1 MHPDDWHL
9 TDDPD
14 EFMDRAGRFLCS
26 RPALHTVPLT
36 VLHALRS
43 RGRHLYSDEA
53 PLFGMLRGETDGIGA
68 AFLHTPPFPLH
79 LSPLGTE
86 GIEALAGR
94 LADAGH
100 PLAGVSGE
108 HGTAAALAA
117 AWQRRTGTATRLTQR
132 QRLYE
137 LAELSTPQPPPEGRA
152 RVAGP
157 ADRELLM
164 RWYDEFKDAVGQSA
178 GQGAGPWA
186 DARIDHGGVTLWE
199 TPDGEP
205 VSMAGVTPESAGQV
219 RVAPVYTPKHLRGH
233 GYAGAVTAEVSRTAV
248 TAGMGHVLLFTDL
261 ANPTSNALYQR
272 IGYRKVADFAVWG
285 FGD

>member
-1 MHPDDWHL
+1 MRPDDWHL
-9 TDDPD
+9 TDDPH
-14 EFMDRAGRFLCS
+14 EFMDRAGGFLGS
-26 RPALHTVPLT
+26 RPALHTVLLT
-36 VLHALRS
+36 VLDALCG
-43 RGRHLYSDEA
+43 RGRQLYSDEV
-53 PLFGMLRGETDGIGA
+53 PLFGVLRGEAGRVGA

-86 GIEALAGR
+86 GTEALVTR

-100 PLAGVSGE
+100 PLAGVCGE
-108 HGTAAALAA
+108 HGTAAHLAA
-117 AWQRRTGTATRLTQR
+117 SWQRRTGTTVRLAQR

-157 ADRELLM
+157 GDRDVLM
-164 RWYDEFKDAVGQSA
+164 RWYDAFKDAVGQSA

-186 DARIDHGGVTLWE
+186 DARIAHGGVTFWE
-199 TPDGEP
+199 SPDGEP

-219 RVAPVYTPKHLRGH
+219 RVAPVYTPEHLRGH

-248 TAGMGHVLLFTDL
+248 TAGVAHVLLFTDL
-261 ANPTSNALYQR
+261 ANSTSNALYQR

>member
-1 MHPDDWHL
+1 MRPDDWQL
-9 TDDPD
+9 TDDPR
-14 EFMDRAGRFLCS
+14 EFREWAGGFLGS
-26 RPALHTVPLT
+26 RPALHTVLLT
-36 VLHALRS
+36 VLAALCS

-53 PLFGMLRGETDGIGA
+53 PLFGVARGEDGRIGA

-79 LSPLGTE
+79 LSPVGVE
-86 GIEALAGR
+86 GAEALVAR
-94 LADAGH
+94 LAGVGH
-100 PLAGVSGE
+100 RLAGVSGE
-108 HGTAAALAA
+108 QGTAAGLAA
-117 AWQRRTGTATRLTQR
+117 AWQRRTGAAVRLTQR

-137 LAELSTPQPPPEGRA
+137 LDELSVPEPAPEGRA

-164 RWYDEFKDAVGQSA
+164 RWYDAFKEAVGQSA

-186 DARIDHGGVTLWE
+186 DGRIAQGGVTFWE
-199 TPDGEP
+199 APDGVP

-219 RVAPVYTPKHLRGH
+219 RVAPVYTPAHLRGR
-233 GYAGAVTAEVSRTAV
+233 GYAGAVTAQVSRAAV
-248 TAGMGHVLLFTDL
+248 AGGAAHVLLFTDL

-272 IGYRKVADFAVWG
+272 IGYRKVTDFAVWG